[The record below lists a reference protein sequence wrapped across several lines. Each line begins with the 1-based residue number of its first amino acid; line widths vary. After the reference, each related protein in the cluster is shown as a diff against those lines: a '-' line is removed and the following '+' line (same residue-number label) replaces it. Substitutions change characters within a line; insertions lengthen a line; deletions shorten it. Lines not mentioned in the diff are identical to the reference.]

1 MQNEYKSAYRDVL
14 EQVEV
19 NKALD
24 NLQIPKKDTRVKR
37 DQKSSEKETLKHLWL
52 IIHTKIFQ
60 GIERFL

>member
-37 DQKSSEKETLKHLWL
+37 DQKSSEKETLKHL
-52 IIHTKIFQ
+52 
-60 GIERFL
+60 